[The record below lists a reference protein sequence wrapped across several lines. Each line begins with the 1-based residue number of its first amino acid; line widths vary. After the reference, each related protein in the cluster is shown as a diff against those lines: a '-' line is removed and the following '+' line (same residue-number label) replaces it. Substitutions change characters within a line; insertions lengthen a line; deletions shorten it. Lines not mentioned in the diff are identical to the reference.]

1 MALGWLYVA
10 DVKVAGNKRKGVM
23 VNWAVTP
30 WAHEFTGN
38 RPDQSS
44 MPRVVKSVKSH
55 SKPFDET
62 GLGALTRPAQRARQ
76 MSLRGME
83 I

>member
-1 MALGWLYVA
+1 MTE
-10 DVKVAGNKRKGVM
+10 VKVAGNKRKGVM

-30 WAHEFTGN
+30 WAHEFTGDFA
-38 RPDQSS
+38 DQSS
-44 MPRVVKSVKSH
+44 APVKSVKSH